1 MSAHMRK
8 RPTNA
13 QLKLQDQRGN
23 MYVIPRSVALKY
35 KVSSDDASLTAD
47 EFFESIDKQYTK
59 AGVLLRG
66 LRLREGMTQEL
77 FAKKIHVTQA
87 NLSKMELGY
96 RPIGR
101 VIAQRIEKVFGVNY
115 RLFLE

>member
-1 MSAHMRK
+1 MMNNRIISYD
-8 RPTNA
+8 T
-13 QLKLQDQRGN
+13 
-23 MYVIPRSVALKY
+23 
-35 KVSSDDASLTAD
+35 SLTAD
-47 EFFESIDKQYTK
+47 EFFESINKQYTK

-66 LRLREGMTQEL
+66 LRLREGMTQQW

-87 NLSKMELGY
+87 NLSKIELGY